1 MDPLKMY
8 FLLEMGIFH
17 CCVSLP
23 EGSSQRGIPWKF
35 LWEVGLMH
43 IYNYVFI
50 NKYSKHI
57 CIYDD
62 IYIYYINEIYV
73 YMMIHIY
80 IWLINIDDI
89 SSYIQ
94 HGGPRL
100 LQIISFQHDVCP
112 RFPGGFGV
120 ILATPRHA
128 SLHSSPKIARQRGWK
143 KTLKSWHKKTR
154 RTSLPMMDDV
164 AWCWLMCFFNPNFKT
179 ATWHT
184 HTHKMWF
191 CEVKF
196 NLVIL
201 FSKIYPDPQVCR
213 WFLHWFSV
221 LRFLDNFPTW
231 DTVLRLVKSWVWDGP
246 EMRKWMVRPR

>member
-1 MDPLKMY
+1 M
-8 FLLEMGIFH
+8 
-17 CCVSLP
+17 
-23 EGSSQRGIPWKF
+23 
-35 LWEVGLMH
+35 
-43 IYNYVFI
+43 
-50 NKYSKHI
+50 
-57 CIYDD
+57 

-80 IWLINIDDI
+80 IYDWLILMIYHHIYNMVDHVFFR
-89 SSYIQ
+89 SSLSSMMFVLVFQEDLAWFWQHQDMPRCIPRQRLRGKEDGKKRWNLGTKRRGEPHFQWWTMLLDVGWCVFLILILRQQ
-94 HGGPRL
+94 HG
-100 LQIISFQHDVCP
+100 
-112 RFPGGFGV
+112 
-120 ILATPRHA
+120 
-128 SLHSSPKIARQRGWK
+128 
-143 KTLKSWHKKTR
+143 
-154 RTSLPMMDDV
+154 
-164 AWCWLMCFFNPNFKT
+164 
-179 ATWHT
+179 T

>member
-1 MDPLKMY
+1 M
-8 FLLEMGIFH
+8 
-17 CCVSLP
+17 
-23 EGSSQRGIPWKF
+23 
-35 LWEVGLMH
+35 
-43 IYNYVFI
+43 IYIYILYQWN
-50 NKYSKHI
+50 I

-62 IYIYYINEIYV
+62 TY
-73 YMMIHIY
+73 IY
-80 IWLINIDDI
+80 IWLINLDDI

-143 KTLKSWHKKTR
+143 KPLKSWHKKTR

-179 ATWHT
+179 AAWHT

-201 FSKIYPDPQVCR
+201 FSKRYPDPQVCR
-213 WFLHWFSV
+213 LFLHWFSV

-231 DTVLRLVKSWVWDGP
+231 DTVLRWRWSHGFGMVLRWQDLDGP
-246 EMRKWMVRPR
+246 TEITQEITRLEYMGVSKNRGGPPKWMVYNGNPY